1 MKKLSKIA
9 ISVLSIMLFSIFLTG
24 CGGGGEEKKDAAS
37 SEQGKTITLKVAHY
51 FAEEHPQNIA
61 LKEKFKPMVEAESN
75 GQIKVEIYP
84 NATLGS
90 EEQFIDGTKN
100 GSVEMCVTGGLIAK
114 DLPMVGLTEMPLLFR
129 DYAHAQKVL
138 NGELGKEI
146 VKGMEEK
153 MGTRTL
159 AWTANGFRVVSSNK
173 AIETFEDIKGLRLRI
188 PNNPIYIEMAKGLGA
203 NPMPMPIS
211 EVFTALEQNVIDGQ
225 ENPYATLKA
234 SGMYEVQKY
243 VVDSRHLFSPN
254 LYMVNEKFWQGLD
267 PKLQEVVQKAANESA
282 AYEWKLLEESEQKDI
297 EFLKEKGLTVV
308 FPDETFKQKM
318 IDSQK
323 PVQEWFYKTYP
334 GTQEMAEKIMAVQ

>member
-1 MKKLSKIA
+1 MKKFSKIA
-9 ISVLSIMLFSIFLTG
+9 LSVLSIMLFSILLTG
-24 CGGGGEEKKDAAS
+24 CGGSGEEKKDAAS
-37 SEQGKTITLKVAHY
+37 SKQGKPITIKVAHY
-51 FAEEHPQNIA
+51 FAEDHPQNIA
-61 LKEKFKPMVEAESN
+61 LKEKFKPIVEKESN

-100 GSVEMCVTGGLIAK
+100 GTIEMCVAGGLIAK

-159 AWTANGFRVVSSNK
+159 AWTANGFRVVSSSK
-173 AIETFEDIKGLRLRI
+173 PIEKFEDFKGFRLRV
-188 PNNPIYIEMAKGLGA
+188 PNNPRYIEMAKGLGA
-203 NPMPMPIS
+203 NAVPMPIS
-211 EVFTALEQNVIDGQ
+211 EVFTGLEQKVIDGQ
-225 ENPYATLKA
+225 ENPYATLRA
-234 SGMYEVQKY
+234 SGYYEVQKY
-243 VVDSRHLFSPN
+243 VVDTRHVFAPN
-254 LYMVNEKFWQGLD
+254 IYMMNEKFWQSLD
-267 PKLQEVVQKAANESA
+267 PKLQEIVQKAANESA

-297 EFLKEKGLTVV
+297 QFLKEKGLTVV
-308 FPDETFKQKM
+308 FPDETFKQKL

-323 PVQEWFYKTYP
+323 PVQQWFYKTYP
-334 GTQEMAEKIMAVQ
+334 GTQEMAEKIMAVK

>member
-1 MKKLSKIA
+1 MRKLSKVA
-9 ISVLSIMLFSIFLTG
+9 LSVLGIMLFSIFLTG
-24 CGGGGEEKKDAAS
+24 CGGGGEEKKDA
-37 SEQGKTITLKVAHY
+37 SEQGKAITLKVAHY
-51 FAEEHPQNIA
+51 FADEHPQNIA

-146 VKGMEEK
+146 VKGMEDK

-159 AWTANGFRVVSSNK
+159 AWTANGFRVVSSSK
-173 AIETFEDIKGLRLRI
+173 PFEKFEDFKGFRLRI
-188 PNNPIYIEMAKGLGA
+188 PNNPIYVEMVKGLGA
-203 NPMPMPIS
+203 NAVPMPIS
-211 EVFTALEQNVIDGQ
+211 ETFTALEQKVIDGQ

-243 VVDSRHLFSPN
+243 VVDTRHLFSPN

-267 PKLQEVVQKAANESA
+267 PKLQEIVQKAANESA
-282 AYEWKLLEESEQKDI
+282 AYEWKLLEENEQKDI

-308 FPDETFKQKM
+308 FPDETFKQKL
-318 IDSQK
+318 IESQK

-334 GTQEMAEKIMAVQ
+334 GTKEMADKVMAVQ

>member
-9 ISVLSIMLFSIFLTG
+9 LSVLSIMLFSIFLTG
-24 CGGGGEEKKDAAS
+24 CGGGGEEKKDAAKT
-37 SEQGKTITLKVAHY
+37 EGKVVTLKVAHY

-61 LKEKFKPMVEAESN
+61 LKEKFKPLVEKESN

-114 DLPMVGLTEMPLLFR
+114 DLPMVGLTEMSLLFR

-146 VKGMEEK
+146 VAGMEEK

-159 AWTANGFRVVSSNK
+159 AWTANGFRVVSSSK
-173 AIETFEDIKGLRLRI
+173 PIEKFEDLKGMRLRV
-188 PNNPIYIEMAKGLGA
+188 PNNPIYIEMAKGLGT
-203 NPMPMPIS
+203 NPMAMPIS
-211 EVFTALEQNVIDGQ
+211 EVFTALEQKVIDGQ

-243 VVDSRHLFSPN
+243 VVDTRHLFSPN
-254 LYMVNEKFWQGLD
+254 LYIINEKFWQGLD

-297 EFLKEKGLTVV
+297 EFMKEKGLTVV
-308 FPDETFKQKM
+308 IPDETFKQNM

-323 PVQEWFYKTYP
+323 GMHEWFFKTYP